1 MAKNRFEEDLD
12 LLGISKLVS
21 ATLESLTTPVGSPIA
36 TKTGGLFFNTVE
48 KSISVNIDGSTW
60 LNTVLFTGGSTAVDL
75 LAVFTANQ
83 KNQIKK
89 LTNSTGKSQI
99 VCVDAAG
106 TPYYVN
112 TLDFD
117 NFLDSGLKAITIE
130 DDSDLLATGD
140 AVYEFVTAAIATN
153 NSKYLPL
160 AGGTMTGDIIMS
172 GSENI
177 QFNNVDN
184 YISGSTTQLNIIGKS
199 AINLNVNATSIL
211 QLTTTALKPYLTNTI
226 DLGTTGSKY
235 KVGYFEG
242 SVNAPLLA
250 YAGNMGITATGGT
263 ITLTGNGQA
272 VLLSTAG
279 LYPNI
284 TNTTKLGDTSK
295 YWSNTYSTIVTT
307 GNIVLSGATA
317 LTSVDTT
324 IDSGS
329 TAAQIPTALA
339 VWNLFATIEDI
350 TGTTITDMEDYGMVA
365 RYTGI
370 NPENYLLQADNT
382 WINKTSVNYW
392 TYDSGTYT
400 LGLNT
405 TDLDIA
411 KFEFIV
417 NYPFANNVL
426 AMGVRGNYTF
436 ESIYSGAN
444 VTVYIGD
451 IGSALLTD
459 RSYNIEVVSD
469 LRTRDS
475 IYFGGANLTDDG
487 TVSIT
492 NGLIGAVPSLQI
504 TNSVGIRNIGVNTI
518 DYGTLT
524 DQPTLDI
531 DTAILNCAGISTDGT
546 NVWAFKDVGVGAV
559 TPSGRA
565 SIEINGDEYF
575 IAVQIVTP

>member
-21 ATLESLTTPVGSPIA
+21 ATLESLDTPTGSPIQN
-36 TKTGGLFFNTVE
+36 KTGGLFFNTVE
-48 KSISVNIDGSTW
+48 KSISVNIDGTNW
-60 LNTVLFTGGSTAVDL
+60 FNTVLFTGGSTAVDL

-117 NFLDSGLKAITIE
+117 NFLDSGLKAITIK

-160 AGGTMTGDIIMS
+160 AGGTMTGSILMTAAVPIHL
-172 GSENI
+172 
-177 QFNNVDN
+177 DN
-184 YISGSTTQLNIIGKS
+184 TDNFVSGSTVALNLAGKS
-199 AINLNVNATSIL
+199 YTSFILNNAEALRLLPTSL
-211 QLTTTALKPYLTNTI
+211 RPAVTNTI
-226 DLGTTGSKY
+226 DLGTTTLGFKS
-235 KVGYFEG
+235 GYFAS
-242 SVNAPLLA
+242 SVYSPYYA
-250 YAGNMGITATGGT
+250 YAGNMTISATGGS
-263 ITLTGNGQA
+263 ISFVGNSQI
-272 VLLSTAG
+272 VKLSTAG
-279 LYPNI
+279 FYPNT
-284 TNTTKLGDTSK
+284 TNITKLGDTSY
-295 YWSNTYSTIVTT
+295 YWSNTYTT
-307 GNIVLSGATA
+307 EITTNSIKLPGATA

-324 IDSGS
+324 IDNGS
-329 TAAQIPTALA
+329 TVAQIPTALA

-350 TGTTITDMEDYGMVA
+350 TGTTITDMGDYGMVA

-370 NPENYLLQADNT
+370 NPENYLLQANNT

-417 NYPFANNVL
+417 NYPFAANVL